1 MITRSL
7 IGLCRLDC
15 LARRDGVDDRAL
27 ASSFTARFIDELA
40 GGAATVLL
48 PTFRRVFGL
57 SLFQVGLLVQ
67 VLDWVAL
74 VVEPVAAS
82 TIDHAPRRRL
92 VAGGAAALTASVAL
106 MASAPSYAV
115 LLLAFAVYGVGS
127 GPLAHTADV
136 VILESFPDDPERAYS
151 RATVLDTCGALLGPA
166 LVSATLFA
174 ELSWRWALAAIAVVG
189 LVHAWGA
196 STATFPPPP
205 RSREDGESV
214 LAALVTGV
222 RAAVANRDIG
232 RALLVLL
239 AFDLFE
245 AAFVLEYVWL
255 HDEVGLSEP
264 VVALWAAVEQGVS
277 VVALLALDRW
287 LRSHDGRAVLRA
299 ASLCLVVLPGAWVF
313 APGVA
318 GKVAIGV
325 PLAVATAVVW
335 PLAKTQS
342 LTVEPRLAG
351 AVQAVTTLFG
361 VLPLVLVET
370 WLAGTVGI
378 GPAMAATAGVAAALM
393 AVLVSCR

>member
-1 MITRSL
+1 MITRAV
-7 IGLCRLDC
+7 IRLCRLDR
-15 LARRDGVDDRAL
+15 LARRDGVDDRAV
-27 ASSFTARFIDELA
+27 ASSFTARFLDELA

-57 SLFQVGLLVQ
+57 SLFQLGLLLQ

-92 VAGGAAALTASVAL
+92 VAGGAAALTASVAI
-106 MASAPSYAV
+106 MASAPNYAV
-115 LLLAFAVYGVGS
+115 LLLGFAVYGVGS

-136 VILESFPDDPERAYS
+136 VILESFPHDPERAYS
-151 RATVLDTCGALLGPA
+151 RATLLDTCGALLGPA
-166 LVSATLFA
+166 IVSATLFA
-174 ELSWRWALAAIAVVG
+174 GLSWRWALGAIALVG
-189 LVHAWGA
+189 LAHARAA
-196 STATFPPPP
+196 SRATFPPPP
-205 RSREDGESV
+205 RSRDDGESL

-222 RAAVANRDIG
+222 RAAVAHRDIR

-287 LRSHDGRAVLRA
+287 LRTRDGRAVLRA
-299 ASLCLVVLPGAWVF
+299 ASVCLVVLPAAWVL

-318 GKVAIGV
+318 GKVAIGL

-335 PLAKTQS
+335 PLAKSQS
-342 LTVEPRLAG
+342 LTLEPRLAG

-361 VLPLVLVET
+361 VLPLVLLET
-370 WLAGTVGI
+370 WLADAIGI
-378 GPAMAATAGVAAALM
+378 GAAMALTAGAAATLM
-393 AVLVSCR
+393 AALVSRR